1 MKNFLEAFEKKNRA
15 KNEDFHRI
23 FEFDLDAE
31 KTHESL
37 ISVLRIGLVCRMFL
51 IFLRLQRA
59 ESNACFKYLDD
70 DRVTSRKFFI
80 SV

>member
-1 MKNFLEAFEKKNRA
+1 M
-15 KNEDFHRI
+15 
-23 FEFDLDAE
+23 LDAG

-59 ESNACFKYLDD
+59 ESNASFKYLDH
-70 DRVTSRKFFI
+70 DRVTSRKFLEAFEKTQHVEKYFQNPHP
-80 SV
+80 SHL